1 MKRRSRRGAQQSE
14 GRRGRQAGHTDRTTA
29 SANKQA
35 EREQAK
41 LSANHTGA
49 YTISFVGKKK
59 TKYTKGGKKKGGAG
73 KERLSSTTT
82 MVMRGGGGEAKREG
96 SGNGLYEH
104 KNEALR
110 EKAQSETHIHIHI
123 PTHTHIER
131 EIYIYILTLPE
142 DRWRRT
148 QESKER
154 GKGRAGRDRAW
165 RMKGKGL
172 VRTYSLYYNIRR
184 PEWSIYRPHIH
195 RFLHFT

>member
-82 MVMRGGGGEAKREG
+82 MVMRGGGGKR
-96 SGNGLYEH
+96 
-104 KNEALR
+104 
-110 EKAQSETHIHIHI
+110 
-123 PTHTHIER
+123 
-131 EIYIYILTLPE
+131 
-142 DRWRRT
+142 
-148 QESKER
+148 
-154 GKGRAGRDRAW
+154 KGRDQATAYTST
-165 RMKGKGL
+165 RMK
-172 VRTYSLYYNIRR
+172 R
-184 PEWSIYRPHIH
+184 
-195 RFLHFT
+195 

>member
-110 EKAQSETHIHIHI
+110 EKAQSETHIHI
-123 PTHTHIER
+123 PTHTHIE
-131 EIYIYILTLPE
+131 IYIYIYTHVTGRSMEE
-142 DRWRRT
+142 DTGKQR
-148 QESKER
+148 ER
-154 GKGRAGRDRAW
+154 KRKGGERPGVADEGKRASAHVQP
-165 RMKGKGL
+165 L
-172 VRTYSLYYNIRR
+172 LQH
-184 PEWSIYRPHIH
+184 P
-195 RFLHFT
+195 